1 MRNALILLAVSMTAF
16 TAISV
21 AFGYDTAIA
30 VAYALVAAMAM
41 SISGTFFWLWRARAT
56 PLALGMGF
64 SWIGTAGVLGW
75 WWTYR
80 LLNRPEAM
88 VEHPALFGFV
98 AAYFVG
104 AVLHFQVVGRSLGPR
119 AIYLFVPVVLM
130 LTAAIAAAL

>member
-1 MRNALILLAVSMTAF
+1 MRIALFLLVASGSAF
-16 TAISV
+16 VAISL
-21 AFGYDTAIA
+21 AFGYERAIA
-30 VAYALVAAMAM
+30 IAYGLVAAMAL

-64 SWIGTAGVLGW
+64 SWTGTAGVLGW

-88 VEHPALFGFV
+88 VENIALFLFV

-104 AVLHFQVVGRSLGPR
+104 AVLHFQVVGRSLGRKALLLLLPVILILTI
-119 AIYLFVPVVLM
+119 AISAVL
-130 LTAAIAAAL
+130 